1 MGAYSGFMTHDE
13 APECERHESA
23 VPMRLRT
30 MHSDS
35 SLPDTVVG
43 LYECPECGHE
53 LRRPIRTETAA

>member
-1 MGAYSGFMTHDE
+1 MADDE
-13 APECERHESA
+13 APACERHETV

-35 SLPDTVVG
+35 TRPGVVVG

-53 LRRPIRTETAA
+53 RRFPIRTDDAAA

>member
-1 MGAYSGFMTHDE
+1 MLHDE
-13 APECERHESA
+13 APRCERHDAA

-35 SLPDTVVG
+35 SRPDTVVG

-53 LRRPIRTETAA
+53 RHLPIDEKSAETTAA